1 MAERILI
8 LFLIIIL
15 ILSLSGCVSKFDNA
29 AYIRLVDATAL
40 LSPDVCSDPKKVLH
54 TITDFRSKIDWL
66 VLYEGGLPNNT
77 LTNRMLA
84 GVAQTGASF
93 DVDGSPLYCQ
103 LKMQAMRHTLR
114 EILNAESRKPTT

>member
-8 LFLIIIL
+8 LFLIIL
-15 ILSLSGCVSKFDNA
+15 CPLLSGCVSKFDNA

-66 VLYEGGLPNNT
+66 VL
-77 LTNRMLA
+77 
-84 GVAQTGASF
+84 
-93 DVDGSPLYCQ
+93 CQ
-103 LKMQAMRHTLR
+103 LPPPKRRRLVPR
-114 EILNAESRKPTT
+114 LLNRKQ